1 MVLSSMLDLPRLKRI
16 RLMKRPIGQL
26 FVGYGLLGPNYNFL
40 PGVDIQL
47 EGFEKIPNEP
57 VIFAMNHT
65 DRFNY
70 WPFMYKLWRLKH
82 RYMTV
87 WVKGKYYE
95 TPITGALMELTSNLP
110 TASRGYIITK
120 DFTLTVG
127 RRPTGAEYA
136 ILRDLVNEEAVPG
149 GDPSSVDVSSVPA
162 ELLRTKRSILGVDF
176 DPAECSYAAGINR
189 VFTAMMAEFVRLNER
204 SFELGLDLLV
214 FPQGT
219 RSIRLPRG
227 HIGMIEIALRYKKTI
242 VPIGCNGCDLVYTGS
257 VPIGKSGTILY
268 RVGDP
273 IRYEDLSDFHIG
285 EAYVP
290 FSAEAEHK
298 HHDEFQGAI
307 DLVMDRINDLLDP
320 EYQFSDDLQST
331 GVRGTSRF
339 M

>member
-1 MVLSSMLDLPRLKRI
+1 MLDLSRLQRI
-16 RLMKRPIGQL
+16 RLMRRPVGQIA
-26 FVGYGLLGPNYNFL
+26 FGYGVLAPNYGKL
-40 PGVDIQL
+40 PGVDIEVQ
-47 EGFEKIPNEP
+47 GMDKIPNEP

-70 WPFMYKLWRLKH
+70 WPFMYVLWRKKG

-95 TPITGALMELTSNLP
+95 TTVVGMFMELTSNIP
-110 TASRGYIITK
+110 TVSRGYIISK
-120 DFTLTVG
+120 DFALVMG
-127 RRPTGAEYA
+127 RRPTEQEYA
-136 ILRDLVNEEAVPG
+136 TLRSRVDAAADPAPDPALDEERIE
-149 GDPSSVDVSSVPA
+149 PSQIPA
-162 ELLRTKRSILGVDF
+162 ELFETPRDILGVPF
-176 DPAECSYAAGINR
+176 DPARQSYEQAINST
-189 VFTAMMAEFVRLNER
+189 FAAMMREFVKLNER

-227 HIGMIEIALRYKKTI
+227 HIGMMEVALRYKKTI
-242 VPIGCNGCDLVYTGS
+242 VPVGCNGSDLVYPGS
-257 VPIGKSGTILY
+257 FPIAKKGKVVY

-273 IRYEDLSDFHIG
+273 IRYDDLSEFHID
-285 EAYVP
+285 EPYAP
-290 FSAEAEHK
+290 FSAEAEHAYK
-298 HHDEFQGAI
+298 DQFQGSI
-307 DLVMDRINDLLDP
+307 DLVMERINDLLDP

>member
-1 MVLSSMLDLPRLKRI
+1 MLDLARLKRI
-16 RLMKRPIGQL
+16 RLMKRPIGQV
-26 FVGYGLLGPNYNFL
+26 FFGHTVLGPNYNFL
-40 PGVDIQL
+40 PGVDIRI
-47 EGFEKIPNEP
+47 EGIEKIPNEP
-57 VIFAMNHT
+57 VIYAMNHT

-70 WPFMYKLWRLKH
+70 FPFMYKMWKLEQ
-82 RYMTV
+82 RYITV

-95 TPITGALMELTSNLP
+95 SPLVGTFMELTSNLP
-110 TASRGYIITK
+110 TVSRGYIITK
-120 DFTLTVG
+120 DFTLTMG
-127 RRPTGAEYA
+127 RRPTQAEYDT
-136 ILRDLVNEEAVPG
+136 LRTLVNNEAAPD
-149 GDPSSVDVSSVPA
+149 GDPSTVDLSALPS
-162 ELLRTKRSILGVDF
+162 ELLETQRDILGLDF
-176 DPAECSYAAGINR
+176 DPRERSYATAINR

-227 HIGMIEIALRYKKTI
+227 RIGMMEVALRYKKTI
-242 VPIGCNGCDLVYTGS
+242 VPIGCNGCDHVYTGS
-257 VPIGKSGTILY
+257 LPIGKSGSIVY

-273 IRYEDLSDFHIG
+273 IPYDELWDFHIG
-285 EAYVP
+285 EDYAP

-298 HHDEFQGAI
+298 HRDKFQGAV

-339 M
+339 I

>member
-1 MVLSSMLDLPRLKRI
+1 MLDLPRLKRI
-16 RLMKRPIGQL
+16 RLMKRPIGQVFFGHTVL
-26 FVGYGLLGPNYNFL
+26 SPNYNFL
-40 PGVDIQL
+40 PGIDIRI
-47 EGFEKIPNEP
+47 EGMEKIPNEP
-57 VIFAMNHT
+57 VIYAMNHT

-70 WPFMYKLWRLKH
+70 FPFMYKMWKLKQ
-82 RYMTV
+82 RYITV

-95 TPITGALMELTSNLP
+95 SPIVGTFMELTSNLP
-110 TASRGYIITK
+110 TVSRGYIITK
-120 DFTLTVG
+120 DFTLTMG
-127 RRPTGAEYA
+127 RRPKQAEYDT
-136 ILRDLVNEEAVPG
+136 LRELVNKDAAPD
-149 GDPSSVDVSSVPA
+149 GDPSTVDLSA
-162 ELLRTKRSILGVDF
+162 IATKLFDTKRRILGVDF
-176 DPAECSYAAGINR
+176 DPSECSYAAGINR

-227 HIGMIEIALRYKKTI
+227 RTGMMEVALRYKKTI
-242 VPIGCNGCDLVYTGS
+242 VPIGCNGCDHVYTGS
-257 VPIGKSGTILY
+257 LPIGKAGTIEY

-273 IRYEDLSDFHIG
+273 IPYEELSEFHIH
-285 EAYVP
+285 EDYAP
-290 FSAEAEHK
+290 FSAEAEHRHRDK
-298 HHDEFQGAI
+298 FQGAV